1 MMNINVIE
9 RLKLI
14 RHMTREHRAIIFSL
28 KKGQVAIDCGANIGV
43 VSRAIASSGATIYS
57 FEPNP
62 YAFEVCQK
70 KCKMYKSIHLI
81 NKAVGTT
88 VEKVKLYLHKEA
100 DLDQVAYS
108 QGSSLLKTKTNVN
121 PETYCEVD
129 TVDLA
134 DFIFGLKT
142 RINLLKM
149 DIEGFE
155 VEVIPH
161 LIKTK
166 AIDQVDKC
174 LVELH
179 ERKAPELLEKT
190 LAMRAMIEEHGLSDK
205 FVLDWH

>member
-1 MMNINVIE
+1 MININVIE
-9 RLKLI
+9 RLKLL
-14 RHMTREHRAIIFSL
+14 RHMTKEHRAIIFSL
-28 KKGQVAIDCGANIGV
+28 QKDQVAIDCGANVGV
-43 VSRAIASSGATIYS
+43 VSRAMASRGATIYS

-70 KCKMYKSIHLI
+70 KCKMYKSINLI
-81 NKAVGTT
+81 NKAVSTT
-88 VEKVKLYLHKEA
+88 VEKVKLYLHREA
-100 DLDQVAYS
+100 DQDQVAYS

-121 PETYCEVD
+121 PDTFCEVE
-129 TVDLA
+129 TVDLSE
-134 DFIFGLKT
+134 FIFGLNT

-166 AIDQVDKC
+166 AIDLIDMC

-190 LAMRAMIEEHGLSDK
+190 LAMRSLIEENGLSNK